1 MKRFTSVL
9 TFRSADSGGDIVEQL
24 NAGHSGRPVMSKR
37 FDSLTMDHRGSE
49 GSNTMATLADVARHA
64 GVAASTVSYVLSG
77 KRSVSAA
84 TRRRVEHS
92 IALLNYHPHAGARA
106 LASSRSSIIALVV
119 PLRSD
124 LYVPVMMEI
133 AIAVTTTARRF
144 GHDVLLLTNEEG
156 PEGIRRV
163 AVSARADAMILMDV
177 SMDDDRIP
185 MLRDVGIDAVLI
197 GVPADARGLGCVDLD
212 FAAAG
217 ELCVDHL
224 ADLGHREVAFLGEAE
239 AVYQRRSGFAERT
252 LNGVLSRAAARGVR
266 MVHRPCEASHEA
278 AAGAVTRILQ
288 DRPRT
293 TGLIVQ
299 NEAVIGPVLSVL
311 RAAGRTVPEDM
322 SVVAI
327 CPDQVAEQTSPRLSS
342 VRIPAE
348 DMGRRAVEMLMR
360 RLDDGRAGELVLLP
374 PELTARASTA
384 PLAVSR

>member
-1 MKRFTSVL
+1 MVGAT
-9 TFRSADSGGDIVEQL
+9 GNDIVRGGESS
-24 NAGHSGRPVMSKR
+24 AGCRLVSKR
-37 FDSLTMDHRGSE
+37 FDASAYRHGTGTRERTNM
-49 GSNTMATLADVARHA
+49 TTLADVARHA

-77 KRSVSAA
+77 KRSVSAS
-84 TRRRVEHS
+84 TRRRVERS
-92 IALLNYHPHAGARA
+92 IELLNYHPHAGARA

-119 PLRSD
+119 PLRGD

-197 GVPADARGLGCVDLD
+197 GVPADARGLACVDLD
-212 FAAAG
+212 FTAAG
-217 ELCVDHL
+217 GLCVEHL

-239 AVYQRRSGFAERT
+239 AVYDRRSGFAERT
-252 LNGVLSRAAARGVR
+252 LDGVRSRAAARDIRV
-266 MVHRPCEASHEA
+266 VHRPCEASHEA
-278 AAGAVTRILQ
+278 AASTVTRILQ

-293 TGLIVQ
+293 SGLIVQ
-299 NEAVIGPVLSVL
+299 NEAVIPPLLSVL
-311 RAAGRTVPEDM
+311 RATGRMVPEDM
-322 SVVAI
+322 SVVAL
-327 CPDQVAEQTSPRLSS
+327 CPDQVAEQTSPRLTS

-360 RLDDGRAGELVLLP
+360 RMDDGRAGELVLLP
-374 PELTARASTA
+374 PELTVRGSTVARPADG
-384 PLAVSR
+384 